1 MVLLSVKERI
11 LTIQLMNKIARH
23 PTYAKA
29 LGLEGVSKVIKSDD
43 FEDESE
49 KE

>member
-23 PTYAKA
+23 PAYAKA
-29 LGLEGVSKVIKSDD
+29 LGLEGISKIIRSDD
-43 FEDESE
+43 FEDKSE